1 MVECQLSSIPG
12 MNIIS
17 YWSNIM
23 SLGHIKENIPGT
35 EVKWTL
41 FFSFFKVRHPKGNQ
55 SWIFIG
61 GPMLKLK
68 LNTLATWCEKLT
80 HSLEKTL
87 MLEKTEGGRRRGQQ
101 RMRWLDGITDSTDKS
116 LNKLWELVMD
126 GEAWH
131 AVVHGVAKSQTQLS
145 DWTEL
150 KVRLYW
156 GPLNFL
162 FLLSISCL

>member
-1 MVECQLSSIPG
+1 MLYIKIFYNILTLNMVECQLSSIPG

-68 LNTLATWCEKLT
+68 LQYFGYLMWKADSFIGKDPDAGKDWRREEKGT
-80 HSLEKTL
+80 
-87 MLEKTEGGRRRGQQ
+87 TEDEMVGWHHR
-101 RMRWLDGITDSTDKS
+101 
-116 LNKLWELVMD
+116 LNRQEF
-126 GEAWH
+126 E
-131 AVVHGVAKSQTQLS
+131 
-145 DWTEL
+145 
-150 KVRLYW
+150 
-156 GPLNFL
+156 
-162 FLLSISCL
+162 